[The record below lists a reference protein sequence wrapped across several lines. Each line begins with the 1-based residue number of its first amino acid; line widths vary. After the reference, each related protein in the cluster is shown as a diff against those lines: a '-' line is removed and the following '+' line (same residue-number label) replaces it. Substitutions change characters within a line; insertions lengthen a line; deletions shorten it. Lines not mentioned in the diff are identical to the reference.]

1 MGVYMKKLF
10 AATLTVLAFAPIS
23 AFAQE
28 NNVGSC
34 GWGSKLFS
42 GQRGI
47 APQVLAATTN
57 ATSGNQTFAITSGTS
72 GCTQDGIVTS
82 NWKTAAYIDSNKTQF
97 ARDTAKGSGDTI
109 ASLGKILKIDSSH
122 QDLFAATL
130 KDNFGRIFTG
140 VDVSTEE
147 IVLSLR
153 EILSEN
159 SELSVYAENV

>member
-1 MGVYMKKLF
+1 MKKLLVATF
-10 AATLTVLAFAPIS
+10 AVLAFAPIS
-23 AFAQE
+23 AFAAGE
-28 NNVGSC
+28 NNIGSC
-34 GWGSKLFS
+34 GWGTKLFS

-47 APQVLAATTN
+47 APQVFGATTN
-57 ATSGNQTFAITSGTS
+57 GTSGNQTFAISSGTS
-72 GCTQDGIVTS
+72 GCTQDGLVTS

-109 ASLGKILKIDSSH
+109 ASLGRILKVDSSH

-130 KDNFGRIFTG
+130 KDNFDRIFTD
-140 VDVSTEE
+140 VNVSTDD

-159 SELSVYAENV
+159 AELSVYAGNV